1 ENQKALKELDSL
13 YARAQF
19 TQEYSCTAP
28 KLTED
33 EGLALIDARHPL
45 LDQDEVVSVTIK
57 FGRTEQ
63 GGTITGP
70 NTGGKTV
77 TLKTIGLFTLMAQSG
92 IPIPAHQDTR
102 LEIYHHVFSDI
113 GDEQSI
119 EQSLSTFSSHMG
131 NIVDILEEMDSQS
144 LVLLDELGAGTDP
157 EEGAALGLSIL
168 EKLLEAETR
177 FAVTTHFTAIKN
189 FSFNHPQL
197 ATFSVDFDPEELVP
211 TYHILEGVPGKS
223 NAFII
228 ASRLGLSDELISQAE
243 GFLDEGKIQA
253 ENIIQDLVEEKRRIR
268 EKGREIEDKL
278 EEAKETRKEYNEK
291 LERLKADQKN
301 ALSSELRNLD
311 QYIERAKR
319 EIEGAISEARDS
331 DEQEARDALKKV
343 QEMDQTI
350 EKGRKAVEQDGK
362 EKSLSLDDLEPGRE
376 VRIKSTDQKGEIVRV
391 KNENEIEVSVNGIT
405 LTTEL
410 SSLEGYSGSGN
421 RKEVNRKS
429 GVSYSKSSKSVGF
442 EINVRGMNVREALR
456 KVDDYVDQLI
466 RADRT
471 KGRVLHGKGTGTL
484 RRNIRDHLRSSD
496 LIEKCY
502 GPPPS
507 EGGEGVTVFEL

>member
-1 ENQKALKELDSL
+1 MILTRKNWFQP
-13 YARAQF
+13 
-19 TQEYSCTAP
+19 TTYS
-28 KLTED
+28 
-33 EGLALIDARHPL
+33 
-45 LDQDEVVSVTIK
+45 
-57 FGRTEQ
+57 
-63 GGTITGP
+63 
-70 NTGGKTV
+70 
-77 TLKTIGLFTLMAQSG
+77 
-92 IPIPAHQDTR
+92 
-102 LEIYHHVFSDI
+102 
-113 GDEQSI
+113 
-119 EQSLSTFSSHMG
+119 
-131 NIVDILEEMDSQS
+131 
-144 LVLLDELGAGTDP
+144 
-157 EEGAALGLSIL
+157 
-168 EKLLEAETR
+168 
-177 FAVTTHFTAIKN
+177 
-189 FSFNHPQL
+189 
-197 ATFSVDFDPEELVP
+197 
-211 TYHILEGVPGKS
+211 GVPGKS

-278 EEAKETRKEYNEK
+278 EEAKKTRKEYNEK
-291 LERLKADQKN
+291 LEQLKEDQKN
-301 ALSSELRNLD
+301 ALSSELRDLD

-343 QEMDQTI
+343 QELDQTI

-391 KNENEIEVSVNGIT
+391 KNESEIEVSVNGIT

-410 SSLEGYSGSGN
+410 SSLEGYSGGGN
-421 RKEVNRKS
+421 RKEATRKS
-429 GVSYSKSSKSVGF
+429 RVSYSSKSSKSVGF